1 MTQAKKIL
9 NADYVNSSFYKD
21 GNKRGV
27 SPVINKRDYST
38 KSAELIDP
46 MAFPR
51 SVEEI
56 YTMGISLQYYI
67 GDIYLRLAAMN
78 KGTQKNRYNEIAV
91 AQLKVKNEIQKLAN
105 AHLNEKLNYFY
116 NNGGPVIEAPIS
128 EREAK
133 ELNGFFNRI
142 VANYLNQMD
151 VIVTMTAE
159 GSMSSSDL
167 ESEINNIIIRMFV
180 SLSNL
185 YQLDDLKQAFHNMA
199 SVISP
204 C

>member
-21 GNKRGV
+21 GNKRVV

>member
-21 GNKRGV
+21 GNKRVV

-78 KGTQKNRYNEIAV
+78 KGAQKNRYNEIAV
-91 AQLKVKNEIQKLAN
+91 AQLNVKNEIQKLAN